1 MEHKHHKNARILI
14 VTCLITTLSG
24 CGLPRISKATNDFD
38 KGVQSAGASIT
49 QFYKN
54 LNDYRRDVYVEQ
66 LQLDPKRTI
75 DRTDVNDKPTPW
87 IKWLSEDAI
96 KSRVLA
102 IEGLTAYTSGLAALA
117 NSDAPERTEKSIVA
131 IGAKV
136 KSISNN
142 LNSLQPGQNSV
153 AIPDYATPIAGIASI
168 VGKYWV
174 QGKKEDSLRK
184 CIDEGGEDVKK
195 VLNYLEKDLADIHKY
210 LYKTDA
216 SYNLALME
224 NYYNNNYVS
233 DDPQKIKEL
242 IANDKRTAFLK
253 KSAESAKKL
262 AYIDTAN
269 PVELVGKMRKV
280 HDKLLLCVH
289 PTKEHP
295 YPLDEL
301 LGEMQLFLAEANR
314 IAEAVEQLKELS
326 EKKGDK

>member
-1 MEHKHHKNARILI
+1 MPYRQTIANKITI
-14 VTCLITTLSG
+14 VIGISLLSG
-24 CGLPRISKATNDFD
+24 CGLPRISKATNDLD
-38 KGVQSAGASIT
+38 KGVQSSAASIM

-54 LNDYRRDVYVEQ
+54 LNDYKRDIYVEQ
-66 LQLDPKRTI
+66 LLFDPRKTI
-75 DRTDVNDKPTPW
+75 DRTDINDCPTPW

-96 KSRVLA
+96 KARVLA

-117 NSDAPERTEKSIVA
+117 NSDAPERTEKSLVA

-136 KSISNN
+136 KSISNS
-142 LNSLQPGQNSV
+142 LNSLQSGPTSV
-153 AIPDYATPIAGIASI
+153 AIPDYATPIANIAGI
-168 VGKYWV
+168 VGKHWV

-184 CIDEGGEDVKK
+184 SIDEGAEDVKA
-195 VLNYLEKDLADIHKY
+195 VLNFLEKDLADIHKF

-216 SYNLALME
+216 SFNLALME
-224 NYYNNNYVS
+224 NYYNNNYTS
-233 DDPQKIKEL
+233 TDAAKIKEL
-242 IANDKRTAFLK
+242 ISNDKRSAFLK
-253 KSAESAKKL
+253 KSADSAKKL
-262 AYIDTAN
+262 AYIDSAN
-269 PVELVGKMRKV
+269 PVELVKKMRTV

-314 IAEAVEQLKELS
+314 VAEAVEQLRELS